1 MLCYR
6 LEMARPLRIEYGGAL
21 YHVTSRGDRQEP
33 IYEDDEDRR
42 AFLTVLGHVVERFG
56 WVCYA
61 YCLMGN
67 HYHLVV
73 ETPKGNLSKGMR
85 QLNGVFTQV
94 SNRRHGKVG
103 HVFQGRYKAILIDK
117 NAYWLEVSRY
127 VVLNPVRAGMVK
139 GAGRWKWSS
148 YNATVGVESVPGW
161 LAVDGLLV
169 QFSDKHGVATRQYRS
184 FVDEGIG
191 RESVWKELKQQI
203 YLGSDR
209 FIGRMQRRLK
219 EGKATDIN
227 IPRAQR
233 QSPAP
238 SLKAIEARHR
248 DRKKSILVAYETGA
262 YSYQQIAKHF
272 GVHFTTVGRVVRVTK
287 QEAKTL
293 HRRA

>member
-1 MLCYR
+1 MLCYL

-21 YHVTSRGDRQEP
+21 YHVTSRGDRQEL

-127 VVLNPVRAGMVK
+127 VVLNPVR
-139 GAGRWKWSS
+139 
-148 YNATVGVESVPGW
+148 
-161 LAVDGLLV
+161 
-169 QFSDKHGVATRQYRS
+169 
-184 FVDEGIG
+184 
-191 RESVWKELKQQI
+191 
-203 YLGSDR
+203 
-209 FIGRMQRRLK
+209 
-219 EGKATDIN
+219 
-227 IPRAQR
+227 
-233 QSPAP
+233 PAW
-238 SLKAIEARHR
+238 
-248 DRKKSILVAYETGA
+248 
-262 YSYQQIAKHF
+262 
-272 GVHFTTVGRVVRVTK
+272 
-287 QEAKTL
+287 
-293 HRRA
+293 

>member
-1 MLCYR
+1 
-6 LEMARPLRIEYGGAL
+6 MARPLRIEYGGAL

-42 AFLTVLGHVVERFG
+42 SFLTVLGDVAERFG

-67 HYHLVV
+67 HYHLVI

-103 HVFQGRYKAILIDK
+103 HVFQGRYKAILIEKD
-117 NAYWLEVSRY
+117 AYWLEVSRY

-139 GAGRWKWSS
+139 EAGRWKWSS

-161 LAVDGLLV
+161 LAVEGLLM
-169 QFSDKHGVATRQYRS
+169 QFNDKQSVAKRQYRS
-184 FVDEGIG
+184 FVNEGIG
-191 RESVWKELKQQI
+191 RESVWEELKQQI

-209 FIGRMQRRLK
+209 FIGRMQRKLE
-219 EGKATDIN
+219 EGKAKDVN

-238 SLKAIEARHR
+238 SLKAIEARSR
-248 DRKKSILVAYETGA
+248 DRKKVMVVAYETGA

-272 GVHFTTVGRVVRVTK
+272 GVHFTTVGRVVRGTK
-287 QEAKTL
+287 KKGEDSTSQGIAHL
-293 HRRA
+293 Q

>member
-1 MLCYR
+1 MS
-6 LEMARPLRIEYGGAL
+6 RPLRIEYGGAL
-21 YHVTSRGDRQEP
+21 YHVTSRGDRQER

-42 AFLTVLGHVVERFG
+42 AFLTVLGDVVERFG

-67 HYHLVV
+67 HYHLVI

-117 NAYWLEVSRY
+117 DAYWLEVSRY

-139 GAGRWKWSS
+139 EAGRWKWSS
-148 YNATVGVESVPGW
+148 YNATVGVERVAGW
-161 LAVDGLLV
+161 LAVDRLLA
-169 QFSDKHGVATRQYRS
+169 QFNDKRGVAMRQYRS
-184 FVDEGIG
+184 FINEGIG
-191 RESVWKELKQQI
+191 RESVWTELKQQI

-209 FIGRMQRRLK
+209 FIGRMQRKLEER
-219 EGKATDIN
+219 KAGDIN
-227 IPRAQR
+227 IPRVQR
-233 QSPAP
+233 QSPAL
-238 SLKAIEARHR
+238 SLGAIEARSR
-248 DRKKSILVAYETGA
+248 DRKEAMIAAHKTGV

-272 GVHFTTVGRVVRVTK
+272 GVHFTTVGRVVRGTRQTPK
-287 QEAKTL
+287 SLRREA
-293 HRRA
+293 